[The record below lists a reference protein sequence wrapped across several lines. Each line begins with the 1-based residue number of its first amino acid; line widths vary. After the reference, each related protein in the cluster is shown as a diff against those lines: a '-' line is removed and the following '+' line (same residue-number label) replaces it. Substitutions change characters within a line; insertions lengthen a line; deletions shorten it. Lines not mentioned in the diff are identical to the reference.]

1 MYIAIY
7 WSGLWGS
14 GGCAMG
20 GVGYGVFSGLAVV
33 LAEFAFWGGGGVAG
47 LGAMIPCILE
57 IFLNFLRC
65 KLFRNQ

>member
-20 GVGYGVFSGLAVV
+20 GVKYGVFSGLAVV
-33 LAEFAFWGGGGVAG
+33 LAEFAFWGGGGG
-47 LGAMIPCILE
+47 GGGGGGRGYDSMHFGDFPE
-57 IFLNFLRC
+57 FP
-65 KLFRNQ
+65 KM